1 MDLLVKYQ
9 IPKEIKDYQD
19 IKEGLRS
26 VDLMSNEWDPVG
38 YNQNARFVSDLGEP
52 VLQLLNPK
60 PGETVLDLG
69 CGDGELMKFIYEN
82 ISKKVRGLEISK
94 DNVQKCIQK
103 GLTVIEGN
111 AEMDLQQFPSNSFD
125 YVILSQTLQAFLN
138 PEKVISDLLRI
149 GKTSI
154 VTIPNFGFWK
164 VRFNLLFKGTMPVT
178 KTLPNE
184 WYNTPNLHMC
194 SIKDFVNFCNDR
206 KINLFKSLALTNN
219 KVSSI
224 NKFNLNFKNLTSEL
238 GIFLIEK

>member
-1 MDLLVKYQ
+1 M
-9 IPKEIKDYQD
+9 IMKEEFKIIANSIQREKS
-19 IKEGLRS
+19 I
-26 VDLMSNEWDPVG
+26 
-38 YNQNARFVSDLGEP
+38 
-52 VLQLLNPK
+52 
-60 PGETVLDLG
+60 LDVG

-82 ISKKVRGLEISK
+82 ISKKIRGLEISK

-111 AEMDLQQFPSNSFD
+111 AEMDLRQFPSNSFD

-224 NKFNLNFKNLTSEL
+224 NNFNLNFKNLTSEL

>member
-1 MDLLVKYQ
+1 M
-9 IPKEIKDYQD
+9 KEEFKIIAKSIQKDKL
-19 IKEGLRS
+19 I
-26 VDLMSNEWDPVG
+26 
-38 YNQNARFVSDLGEP
+38 
-52 VLQLLNPK
+52 
-60 PGETVLDLG
+60 LDVG

-82 ISKKVRGLEISK
+82 ISKKIRGLEISK
-94 DNVQKCIQK
+94 DNVQKCIKK

-194 SIKDFVNFCNDR
+194 SIKDFVNFCNKR

-224 NKFNLNFKNLTSEL
+224 NKVNLNFKNLTSEL

>member
-1 MDLLVKYQ
+1 MREEFKIIAKSIQ
-9 IPKEIKDYQD
+9 KDKL
-19 IKEGLRS
+19 I
-26 VDLMSNEWDPVG
+26 
-38 YNQNARFVSDLGEP
+38 
-52 VLQLLNPK
+52 
-60 PGETVLDLG
+60 LDVG

-82 ISKKVRGLEISK
+82 ISKKIRGLEISK

-111 AEMDLQQFPSNSFD
+111 AEMDLQQFPNNSFD

-194 SIKDFVNFCNDR
+194 SIKDFVNFCNKR

-219 KVSSI
+219 KVSLI
-224 NKFNLNFKNLTSEL
+224 NKVNLNFKNLTSEL